1 MKALAKAGL
10 VGKVFLRGAVQGA
23 SSATMQSVALTAGL
37 YQGMKYKGSFKTGAT
52 TTAVVYGSLVAA
64 CGLADVIKNAKQIK
78 DADGYMVDNDGII
91 STYQVK

>member
-10 VGKVFLRGAVQGA
+10 VGKVFIKGATE
-23 SSATMQSVALTAGL
+23 SAANTALQSVALTAGL
-37 YQGMKYKGSFKTGAT
+37 YQGLKYKGDFKAGVV
-52 TTAVVYGSLVAA
+52 TTAVVYGSGVVAH
-64 CGLADVIKNAKQIK
+64 GILNVITNAKQIK